1 MEIKEILT
9 TQADELLDI
18 DIDVLNEELDTGCY
32 THAYKK
38 ECKALID
45 AIARKRALT
54 HSSKSA
60 QVIEP
65 DMQPT
70 VRTLHPSALSP
81 YSKPD
86 ERGEERGGN
95 LECDLAAIRK
105 SSKKAS
111 EFKAY
116 IESHPFINEDYID
129 ANFSLFEPQERS
141 ALLGMR
147 KFSEPFLEKYFDS
160 LDHNA
165 LAKHQEF
172 SEGFFMSHFSD
183 LDPRIVLEDGIN
195 TWRDKDSRSSKLDVF
210 LRLKG
215 VRL

>member
-32 THAYKK
+32 ALAYKK

-45 AIARKRALT
+45 AIARKRALAR
-54 HSSKSA
+54 SSKSA

-65 DMQPT
+65 DTQLT
-70 VRTLHPSALSP
+70 IRTLRPSALSP
-81 YSKPD
+81 YSPPD
-86 ERGEERGGN
+86 ERDEERGDN

-105 SSKKAS
+105 SSKKVS

-116 IESHPFINEDYID
+116 IERHPFINEDYID

-141 ALLGMR
+141 ALLGIR

-165 LAKHQEF
+165 LARHQEF
-172 SEGFFMSHFSD
+172 SEEFFMSHFSD

-195 TWRDKDSRSSKLDVF
+195 AWKGKDSRSSKLDVF

>member
-32 THAYKK
+32 ALAYKK

-45 AIARKRALT
+45 AIARKRALAR
-54 HSSKSA
+54 SSKSA

-65 DMQPT
+65 DMQLT

-81 YSKPD
+81 YSPPGERD
-86 ERGEERGGN
+86 EDRGDN
-95 LECDLAAIRK
+95 LEHDLAAIRK
-105 SSKKAS
+105 SSKKVS

-116 IESHPFINEDYID
+116 IERHPFINEDYID

-165 LAKHQEF
+165 LARHQEF

-195 TWRDKDSRSSKLDVF
+195 AWRGRDSRSSKLDVF

>member
-32 THAYKK
+32 ALAYKK

-45 AIARKRALT
+45 AIARKRALAR
-54 HSSKSA
+54 SSKSA

-65 DMQPT
+65 DTQLT
-70 VRTLHPSALSP
+70 IRTLHPSALSP
-81 YSKPD
+81 YSPPD
-86 ERGEERGGN
+86 ERDEERGDN

-105 SSKKAS
+105 SSKKVS

-116 IESHPFINEDYID
+116 IERHPFINEDYID

-141 ALLGMR
+141 ALLGIR

-165 LAKHQEF
+165 LARHQEF
-172 SEGFFMSHFSD
+172 SEEFFMSHFSD

-195 TWRDKDSRSSKLDVF
+195 AWKGKDSRSSKLDVF

>member
-54 HSSKSA
+54 RSSKSA

-65 DMQPT
+65 DTQPT
-70 VRTLHPSALSP
+70 VRTLHPSALFP
-81 YSKPD
+81 YNKPD
-86 ERGEERGGN
+86 ERDEEQGGN
-95 LECDLAAIRK
+95 LESDLAAIRK

-116 IESHPFINEDYID
+116 IERHPFIDEDYID

-141 ALLGMR
+141 TLLGMR

-165 LAKHQEF
+165 LARHQEF

-195 TWRDKDSRSSKLDVF
+195 AWRGKDSRSSKLDVF

>member
-18 DIDVLNEELDTGCY
+18 DIDVLNEELDTGRY

-54 HSSKSA
+54 RSSKSA

-86 ERGEERGGN
+86 RRGEERGGDF
-95 LECDLAAIRK
+95 ECDLAAIRK

-172 SEGFFMSHFSD
+172 SEGFFLSHFSD
-183 LDPRIVLEDGIN
+183 LDPRIVLEAGIN
-195 TWRDKDSRSSKLDVF
+195 TWRDKDSRASNLVVF
-210 LRLKG
+210 LRVKG